1 MFTNVLVRSILRAV
15 AADYS
20 VINEVLLSLIRLTC
34 IYHDV
39 IEHIRYEDIFTAK
52 VVIVVILC
60 FIYRNVLA
68 Y

>member
-1 MFTNVLVRSILRAV
+1 MLLVTV
-15 AADYS
+15 
-20 VINEVLLSLIRLTC
+20 VNEVLLSLIRLTC